1 MTLHT
6 YYSKESVSGI
16 SDTCD
21 TRYHVLQGIANRY
34 GLDNQQKETLFG
46 ISART
51 QARYKK
57 LDVVLNQVIID
68 RLERFKRITQ
78 QAIDLF
84 EDEEEAKKWLRTP
97 KAGLNDRTPFE
108 VMATDAGAKQV
119 EQMLY
124 RAEYGVYG

>member
-1 MTLHT
+1 MTPHIHH
-6 YYSKESVSGI
+6 SKERISDI
-16 SDTCD
+16 SDT
-21 TRYHVLQGIANRY
+21 RNMKYHVLQGIASRY
-34 GLDNQQKETLFG
+34 GLDNQQKEALFG
-46 ISART
+46 IPART

-57 LDVVLNQVIID
+57 DDAVLNPVVVD

-84 EDEEEAKKWLRTP
+84 EDEEEAKKWLKTP
-97 KAGLNDRTPFE
+97 KAGLNDRTPLE

>member
-6 YYSKESVSGI
+6 HYSEESVSGI

-21 TRYHVLQGIANRY
+21 MKYHVLQGIASRY

-97 KAGLNDRTPFE
+97 KSGLNDRTPFE